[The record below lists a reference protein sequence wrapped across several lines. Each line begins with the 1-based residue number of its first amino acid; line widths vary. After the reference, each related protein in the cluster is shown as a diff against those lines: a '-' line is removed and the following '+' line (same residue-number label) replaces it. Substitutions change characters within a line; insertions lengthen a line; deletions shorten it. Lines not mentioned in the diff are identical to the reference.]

1 MNHIKRIATPAL
13 LAIAIAGLTAC
24 GNNDRNDADVDPAVT
39 DTTADTAAQTGT
51 GMDPALGDNNNNT
64 ANPDEAAA
72 LGVLN
77 AINEHEI
84 ATSEQALA
92 KGVTGPV
99 ADYARMM
106 IDQHG
111 QNRTQTSALGPDADA
126 QDAQAQRQKAEQERS
141 TLDQLEGEA
150 YSKAYVDAMVK
161 GHQDALTLIDTRL
174 LPAATDDNVRAFLT
188 ASREHV
194 AMHLERG
201 RALQGKLGG
210 AAQ

>member
-24 GNNDRNDADVDPAVT
+24 GNNDRNDADMDPAVT

-51 GMDPALGDNNNNT
+51 GMDPALGDNNNT

-161 GHQDALTLIDTRL
+161 GHTEALAALDQKLI
-174 LPAATDDNVRAFLT
+174 PAAEREEVRRHLT
-188 ASREHV
+188 TTREHV
-194 AMHLERG
+194 AQHLEQA
-201 RALQGKLGG
+201 RALQSGTSGE
-210 AAQ
+210 

>member
-161 GHQDALTLIDTRL
+161 GHTEALAALDQKLI
-174 LPAATDDNVRAFLT
+174 PAAEREEVRRHLT
-188 ASREHV
+188 TTREHV
-194 AMHLERG
+194 AQHLEQA
-201 RALQGKLGG
+201 RALQSGNGS
-210 AAQ
+210 AQ

>member
-13 LAIAIAGLTAC
+13 LAIAIASLTAC
-24 GNNDRNDADVDPAVT
+24 GNNDRNDADMDPAVT

-51 GMDPALGDNNNNT
+51 GMDPALGDNNNT

-111 QNRTQTSALGPDADA
+111 QNRTQTSALGADADA
-126 QDAQAQRQKAEQERS
+126 QDAQAQRQQAEQERA

-161 GHQDALTLIDTRL
+161 GHSDALTALDQKLI
-174 LPAATDDNVRAFLT
+174 PAAEREDVRQHLT
-188 ASREHV
+188 TTREHV
-194 AMHLERG
+194 AQHLERA
-201 RALQGKLGG
+201 RALQSGTSG
-210 AAQ
+210 Q

>member
-1 MNHIKRIATPAL
+1 MNHIATPAL
-13 LAIAIAGLTAC
+13 LALAIAGLTAC
-24 GNNDRNDADVDPAVT
+24 GNDDRNADMDPAVT
-39 DTTADTAAQTGT
+39 DTTADTAAQPGAT
-51 GMDPALGDNNNNT
+51 DPAFGHNNT
-64 ANPDEAAA
+64 ANPDESAA

-111 QNRTQTSALGPDADA
+111 QNRTQTSALGADADA
-126 QDAQAQRQKAEQERS
+126 QDAQAQRQQAEQERS

-161 GHQDALTLIDTRL
+161 GHGDALTALDQKLI
-174 LPAATDDNVRAFLT
+174 PAAEREEVRQHLT
-188 ASREHV
+188 TTREHV
-194 AMHLERG
+194 AQHLEQA
-201 RALQGKLGG
+201 RALQSGTSG
-210 AAQ
+210 Q

>member
-13 LAIAIAGLTAC
+13 LALAIAGLTAC
-24 GNNDRNDADVDPAVT
+24 GNDDRNADMDPAVT

-51 GMDPALGDNNNNT
+51 GMDPALGDNNNT

-111 QNRTQTSALGPDADA
+111 QNRTQTSALGADADA
-126 QDAQAQRQKAEQERS
+126 QDAQAQRQQAEQERA

-161 GHQDALTLIDTRL
+161 GHGDALTALDQKLI
-174 LPAATDDNVRAFLT
+174 PAAEREDVRQHLT
-188 ASREHV
+188 TTREHV
-194 AMHLERG
+194 ARHLEQA
-201 RALQGKLGG
+201 RALQSGTSG
-210 AAQ
+210 Q